1 MSDKVHIRPLIY
13 GGGQQ
18 KGMRSGT
25 DNVPGAAGLGEAAKQ
40 TFAHFEESYAHFLEL
55 KERMIDGLEQIGR
68 EMEVLHA
75 GKKEYPAVIV
85 NSQRGE
91 AGAPHIVSASF
102 PGVRSEVLL
111 HALEEKGIYVSS
123 GSACSSNKKLPVS
136 TVLKEIHM
144 EQPLLESTLRFS
156 FSRFTTDEEV
166 DYALA
171 ALRELLPVL
180 RRYARH

>member
-1 MSDKVHIRPLIY
+1 
-13 GGGQQ
+13 
-18 KGMRSGT
+18 
-25 DNVPGAAGLGEAAKQ
+25 
-40 TFAHFEESYAHFLEL
+40 
-55 KERMIDGLEQIGR
+55 MIDGLEQISR

-123 GSACSSNKKLPVS
+123 GSACSSNKKLPGEHS
-136 TVLKEIHM
+136 IKRNPYGTAAAGINPAFQL
-144 EQPLLESTLRFS
+144 QPF
-156 FSRFTTDEEV
+156 
-166 DYALA
+166 YNG
-171 ALRELLPVL
+171 
-180 RRYARH
+180 

>member
-1 MSDKVHIRPLIY
+1 M
-13 GGGQQ
+13 
-18 KGMRSGT
+18 
-25 DNVPGAAGLGEAAKQ
+25 
-40 TFAHFEESYAHFLEL
+40 
-55 KERMIDGLEQIGR
+55 
-68 EMEVLHA
+68 
-75 GKKEYPAVIV
+75 IV

>member
-1 MSDKVHIRPLIY
+1 
-13 GGGQQ
+13 
-18 KGMRSGT
+18 
-25 DNVPGAAGLGEAAKQ
+25 
-40 TFAHFEESYAHFLEL
+40 
-55 KERMIDGLEQIGR
+55 MIDGLSR
-68 EMEVLHA
+68 SARSAKYYA
-75 GKKEYPAVIV
+75 GIQEYPAVIV

-171 ALRELLPVL
+171 ALRELLAGAAQICKTLIDQPI
-180 RRYARH
+180 